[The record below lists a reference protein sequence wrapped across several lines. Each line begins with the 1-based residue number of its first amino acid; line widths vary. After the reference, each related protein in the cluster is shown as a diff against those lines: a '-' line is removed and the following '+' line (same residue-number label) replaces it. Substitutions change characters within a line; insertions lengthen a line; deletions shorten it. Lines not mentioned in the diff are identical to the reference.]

1 MSLLIYKLTT
11 SAVVLDDLGITV
23 TGAIGTTL
31 DLVDLRP
38 NDVTLS
44 ALGGDLE
51 AAINGTTPF
60 STPELVVVDPRSG
73 YTGNLSAANSL
84 IALRAHND
92 AHIGIQLASIA
103 DLDDVGGVPGAGE
116 VLEYNSGSGQYL
128 PVAASVI
135 GGNIALGDLSDV
147 DDLAAH
153 TTDAPVIL
161 MGDGT
166 NFDTVPIS
174 AGTNITGVAVSGT
187 SWTLNVDDVFLL
199 NTGDNLTSGT
209 LTIDSG
215 ASIAIATGGDLTI
228 ADAPV
233 NPTDAANKEYVDSV
247 AAGLDPKESVRY
259 GTVLDVSGTY
269 NPTGG
274 TGGTGAFTSVDF
286 TDGSIFDGLTAGA
299 IAIGDRILV
308 KSQTEISGYADAAVA
323 GAPAGSVVPA
333 LSAATYDFD
342 ATVDG
347 GALQQLSVTVAATDD
362 YDAIAALMSA
372 QVVGGSVAFV
382 GGSFRVTSAT
392 TGSSSTVVVAAGT
405 AGSGGGDLFAAITAQ
420 ASGNPA
426 VTFPTPSAGTASL
439 ENGIYT
445 VTTAGATGA
454 MERSSDQDGS
464 PASEVSGG
472 NYTFVENG
480 TVLANTGWVLQGDGI
495 LTLNT
500 DPISWVQF
508 SESSDFSAGPGL
520 ELVGSQFNLDIDNL
534 TPATIALTDEI
545 AFNDVND
552 SNTTRN
558 TTVDDFL
565 KDLNIPFGFTG
576 TGIIV
581 QTGDDAYTKVAIA
594 VDGAGA
600 LDGLAIANADGTAG
614 NPTVGLDIN
623 GLPVR
628 SDTIDGSDRLAVY
641 NITSGANE
649 YYTVTEIANAGA
661 ANAFG
666 IVNGDTGVA
675 TADSPADTIAITTA
689 VNGGITTV
697 GVAGTSAALTIGMNV
712 AGLAAGGGTI
722 LAGDEIAVNDGGTTV
737 RYTFTDVVDD
747 LEIPNSIGT
756 GTGYVVSDGGGN
768 YTTNTIAVDG
778 VGNKEGLTI
787 VGGDGSA
794 TTTIGLDIVTNTLA
808 AEDIAAG
815 DLFIAYNLSDT
826 ANETFTA
833 QEVADGLLTLSGG
846 LSNAFSSIAG
856 GDGGTTAVAIGG
868 DTITVNGTGLNITTT
883 NGGAGADTLD
893 IALDISDLDAG
904 AETLLIGDSIAVYDG
919 TATLEYTFT
928 DVTTDLEIPNTIGS
942 TAGFIVSD
950 GSGNYTTRTISA
962 SALEDEDGLIVN
974 ATDGS
979 ANLTVGLDIVGMTD
993 GAEDMAATDEF
1004 AVHNKSEG
1012 TGGANRK
1019 MTGQDVAD
1027 GVLSITNLTG
1037 LTFSTV
1043 NGQTVLT
1050 YVDSTRGETLSV
1062 DSFAVTYGEN
1072 RVANNDW
1079 MEIGGAIDALSGFI
1093 MPMNAT
1099 IVGAS
1104 IHSASVPSGNT
1115 KTFDLYVDGA
1125 IPTGG
1130 TGFLSL
1136 TGTAGNVEK
1145 SASVN
1150 TTDINVDLGEKVR
1163 VRGDAAGGTIE
1174 DTVITLWVRW
1184 RA

>member
-1 MSLLIYKLTT
+1 MSLLIYKLTA

-31 DLVDLRP
+31 DLSDLRP

-44 ALGGDLE
+44 ATGGDLE
-51 AAINGTTPF
+51 AAVNGTTPF
-60 STPELVVVDPRSG
+60 STAELVVVDPRVG

-153 TTDAPVIL
+153 TADAPVIL

-166 NFDTVPIS
+166 NFDTVPIA

-233 NPTDAANKEYVDSV
+233 NPTDAANKAYVDGV
-247 AAGLDPKESVRY
+247 ASGLDPKESVRY

-269 NPTGG
+269 SSTGG
-274 TGGTGAFTSVDF
+274 TGGTGAFTAVDF
-286 TDGSIFDGLTAGA
+286 TDSSIFDGLTAGA
-299 IAIGDRILV
+299 IAVGDRILV
-308 KSQTEISGYADAAVA
+308 KNEG
-323 GAPAGSVVPA
+323 
-333 LSAATYDFD
+333 
-342 ATVDG
+342 
-347 GALQQLSVTVAATDD
+347 
-362 YDAIAALMSA
+362 
-372 QVVGGSVAFV
+372 
-382 GGSFRVTSAT
+382 T
-392 TGSSSTVVVAAGT
+392 TT
-405 AGSGGGDLFAAITAQ
+405 Q
-420 ASGNPA
+420 
-426 VTFPTPSAGTASL
+426 
-439 ENGIYT
+439 NGIYV

-454 MERSSDQDGS
+454 MERAPDQDGS

-500 DPISWVQF
+500 DPILWVQF
-508 SESSDFSAGPGL
+508 SESSDFQAGGGL
-520 ELVGSQFNLDIDNL
+520 GLSGNEFYLDVNNL
-534 TPATIALTDEI
+534 TSATIALSDEI

-552 SNTTRN
+552 SDTTRN
-558 TTVDDFL
+558 TTVQNML
-565 KDLNIPFGFTG
+565 NDLNIPYGFTG
-576 TGIIV
+576 TGIVV
-581 QTGDDAYTKVAIA
+581 QTGDDAYTKVSIA

-600 LDGLAIANADGTAG
+600 LDGLAVANADGTAG
-614 NPTVGLDIN
+614 NPTIGLDIN
-623 GLPVR
+623 GLPAR
-628 SDTIDGSDRLAVY
+628 SDVIDGSDRVAVY
-641 NITSGANE
+641 NVTTSANE
-649 YYTVTEIANAGA
+649 YYTVTELANAGA

-666 IVNGDTGVA
+666 IINGDTGTA
-675 TADSPADTIAITTA
+675 TADSPSDTIAITTA
-689 VNGGITTV
+689 VNGGIVTT
-697 GVAGTSAALTIGMNV
+697 GVAGASAALTIGMNV
-712 AGLAAGGGTI
+712 AGLALGAGT
-722 LAGDEIAVNDGGTTV
+722 LALGDEIAVNDGGTTV
-737 RYTFTDVVDD
+737 RYSFTDVVDD
-747 LEIPNSIGT
+747 LEIPNAIGT
-756 GTGYVVSDGGGN
+756 GTGYVVSDGAGN

-778 VGNKEGLTI
+778 AGNKEGLTI

-794 TTTIGLDIVTNTLA
+794 TTTLGLDIVGNTA
-808 AEDIAAG
+808 ATEDIAAA
-815 DLFIAYNLSDT
+815 DLFIGYNASGT
-826 ANETFTA
+826 PANQAFTG
-833 QEVADGLLTLSGG
+833 QQLADGVLAIAGG
-846 LSNAFSSIAG
+846 IKNSFANIAG
-856 GDGGTTAVAIGG
+856 GDGGTTAAAIGE
-868 DTITVNGTGLNITTT
+868 DTITVNGVGINVTTT
-883 NGGAGADTLD
+883 NGGAAADTLD
-893 IALDISDLDAG
+893 LALDISDLDAG

-928 DVTTDLEIPNTIGS
+928 DMVDDLEIPNAVGT
-942 TAGFIVSD
+942 TAGFLVSD
-950 GSGNYTTRTISA
+950 GAGNYTTRTISA

-979 ANLTVGLDIVGMTD
+979 TNLTVGLDIVGMTD
-993 GAEDMAATDEF
+993 PATDLAATDEF
-1004 AVHNKSEG
+1004 AIHDKSEG
-1012 TGGANRK
+1012 TAGANRK
-1019 MTGQDVAD
+1019 ITGQNVAD
-1027 GVLSITNLTG
+1027 GVLAITNLTG

-1043 NGQTVLT
+1043 NGQTILT

-1062 DSFAVTYGEN
+1062 DSFAITYGEN

-1079 MEIGGAIDALSGFI
+1079 MEIGGAVDALSGFI
-1093 MPMNAT
+1093 MPMDAT

-1104 IHSASVPSGNT
+1104 IHSSSVPSGNT

-1150 TTDINVDLGEKVR
+1150 TTDINVNLGEKVR